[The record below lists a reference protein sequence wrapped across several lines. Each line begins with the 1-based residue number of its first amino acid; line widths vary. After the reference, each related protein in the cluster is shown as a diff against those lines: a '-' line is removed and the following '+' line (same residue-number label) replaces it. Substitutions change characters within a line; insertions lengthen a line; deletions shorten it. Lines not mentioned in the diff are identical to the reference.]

1 MSHVK
6 NLVTKVSAWCWLTG
20 YLRVPYGTRAL
31 RLRGS
36 FCFPAAL
43 PISVKHSSKNNLLTE
58 TLTDTL
64 RGPAFSVTG
73 STFFENAYGDTYGYL
88 AEPSTFA
95 YGAQNVLARLP
106 KSVKHYLLSK
116 P

>member
-1 MSHVK
+1 M
-6 NLVTKVSAWCWLTG
+6 LAYGEAYG
-20 YLRVPYGTRAL
+20 YLAEPYTFAYGAQNVLARVPQ
-31 RLRGS
+31 
-36 FCFPAAL
+36 
-43 PISVKHSSKNNLLTE
+43 SVKHSSKNNLLTE

-73 STFFENAYGDTYGYL
+73 STFFENAYGDACGYL
-88 AEPSTFA
+88 AEPCTFV
-95 YGAQNVLARLP
+95 YGPQMFRAALP